1 MRLIELRLKN
11 LNSLK
16 GEWHIDFAD
25 TAFTNEGIFAITGQT
40 GAGKTTILDAIC
52 LALYGETPRINS
64 ISKSSNEV
72 MTRQTAECFAE
83 VVIDLNG
90 ERYRCRWGQRRAYNK
105 ADGNLQDATHEI
117 AKINIDDPS
126 KEDELLES
134 TLKHTKNKIIELTR
148 MDFQQFTR
156 SILLAQGSFSAFLK
170 AKADERAD
178 ILEKITGTD
187 IYATISTH
195 VHNKKRTEEEI
206 LSKLQ
211 YGLDGLALLD
221 TEEEGQLRADLQ
233 SHQSTQSEQQQTI
246 QDFSEKIK
254 WLDSVTEAKGKLSV
268 YQRNLNSAQQAQQ
281 DFIPDAKR
289 LTAASQAL
297 EIDSQFINLTN
308 ARTQHQQMQT
318 DAKQLDELLPK
329 QQTAVEQAKG
339 YLDEAITNVHIAD
352 DALQTALP
360 TIKKARD
367 LDIDIAQQD
376 HILRETQRHH
386 DTLTTEITDAKT
398 ALDEKL
404 QYRSSKQA
412 NLDKL
417 TKQLASTAHLVQ
429 LDGDIANFDS
439 DCRRLKDVMQ
449 QNAAL
454 SQDQMRKTRELEE
467 DKIALAAQ
475 QQRQQAHDDKNKAAQ
490 ERLAALQTAQSDLM
504 QTQSITQMRAVQTQI
519 DSTSQQLEKLGF
531 HDQQRRVLNVQ
542 ITQIARRIEQLSSEI
557 SGYDD
562 ILISK
567 KATLQNTQEKHQDK
581 ANQLQLQQKV
591 AALESHIAN
600 LQQGHP
606 CPLCG
611 ALEHPYSEQ
620 HPHLVPD
627 SDSAELAESIRT
639 LDKVIA
645 ELNDSITAQQIE
657 QASKRST
664 LASKKNQQAEL
675 TTQIQQHD
683 TAITEL
689 LHVVSQQM
697 ENKDTADS
705 MITTLLKPLLALGS
719 DDDLESALTDSIDK
733 LNQYRADITD
743 TLERYDSYAE
753 ELARVRETLEAAAQD
768 QQTLASDISEQKS
781 KITISENTISTI
793 HGQLAANFV
802 ELKTLITG
810 ILQCIATYAASN
822 YPTEALSTLQRA
834 PEYLQPLADS
844 IEQQS
849 VLSNAEYD
857 HHLEALRE
865 QRRALLQL
873 KGTFTEDK
881 DQQQALQT
889 DLASIK
895 TQIQSQEKNLDKDIA
910 KIRQLIQTLD
920 KQKDALTQL
929 QSARAQLFAATDLDA
944 AEQSLRDTL
953 EQAKTDHATAQRQ
966 LDNETYNLQQLIQQQ
981 ETLAERIKDAAQT
994 LEIQQNT
1001 FQDALAGSDFSDE
1014 AAFLAARLPFDER
1027 NTLKQQQERI
1037 DYALKQAQSLL
1048 KETEKALE
1056 DKQANPLTTDDKET
1070 LIQQQAQVQEKFNSC
1085 IESIGAISQR
1095 LKDNEDK
1102 KSTQQAQINAITAQ
1116 KDKLQVWR
1124 QLNDLIG
1131 SNSGKKFRTFAQGLT
1146 FDIMISHAN
1155 TQLQKMSDRYLLAR
1169 DDNSPL
1175 ELNVIDNYQGG
1186 EIRSTKNLSGGEGF
1200 IISLALALGLSQMA
1214 SQNIRVDSLFLD
1226 EGFGTLDEESLDIA
1240 LDTLTNLQQEGKL
1253 IGVISHVQ
1261 ALKDRILTQIKVE
1274 KLSGGF
1280 SRISGQGCH
1289 KVVSEKAS

>member
-16 GEWHIDFAD
+16 GEWHINFAD
-25 TAFTNEGIFAITGQT
+25 SAFTDEGIFAITGQT

-83 VVIDLNG
+83 VVIDLDG
-90 ERYRCRWGQRRAYNK
+90 THYRCRWGQRRAYNK
-105 ADGNLQDATHEI
+105 ATGNLQDATHEI
-117 AKINIDDPS
+117 AKVNHTAPS

-187 IYATISTH
+187 IYAIISAQ
-195 VHNKKRTEEEI
+195 VFDKKRSEEAI
-206 LSKLQ
+206 LSQLQ

-221 TEEEGQLRADLQ
+221 ADEENQLKRALQ
-233 SHQSTQSEQQQTI
+233 SHQDSHRTQQQSIEDLAKKI
-246 QDFSEKIK
+246 QWF
-254 WLDSVTEAKGKLSV
+254 DSVTASKEKMRV
-268 YQRNLNSAQQAQQ
+268 YQQDLEQAQKAEQ

-297 EIDSQFINLTN
+297 EVDSQFIKLTN

-318 DAKQLDELLPK
+318 DAKQLNDLLPN
-329 QQTAVEQAKG
+329 QRAALEQAKG
-339 YLDEAITNVHIAD
+339 YLDKAIANVHIAD

-367 LDIDIAQQD
+367 LDINIAQQY
-376 HILRETQRHH
+376 HTLRETQRHH

-412 NLDKL
+412 HLDKL
-417 TKQLASTAHLVQ
+417 TKQLASTTQLAQ

-439 DCRRLKDVMQ
+439 DCRRLKDLIQ

-454 SQDQMRKTRELEE
+454 SQDKIRQTRELEE
-467 DKIALAAQ
+467 DKTALAAQ

-490 ERLAALQTAQSDLM
+490 ERLTALQTAQSDLM
-504 QTQSITQMRAVQTQI
+504 KTQSITQMRAVQTQI

-531 HDQQRRVLNVQ
+531 HNQQRRVLNMQ
-542 ITQIARRIEQLSSEI
+542 ITQIARRIEQLDSEI

-562 ILISK
+562 ILVSK
-567 KATLQNTQEKHQDK
+567 KTTLKDTQEKRQDK

-600 LQQGHP
+600 LQDGHP

-639 LDKVIA
+639 LDEVIA
-645 ELNDSITAQQIE
+645 ELNDNITAQQIE

-664 LASKKNQQAEL
+664 LENENSQQAER

-697 ENKDTADS
+697 ESKDTADS
-705 MITTLLKPLLALGS
+705 TIITVLQLLLALGS
-719 DDDLESALTDSIDK
+719 DNDLESALTGSIDK
-733 LNQYRADITD
+733 LNQYKADITD
-743 TLERYDSYAE
+743 TLKRYDSYAE

-768 QQTLASDISEQKS
+768 QQTLTNDISEQKS
-781 KITISENTISTI
+781 KITISENTISSI

-802 ELKTLITG
+802 ELQTLITT

-834 PEYLQPLADS
+834 PDSLQPLVDS

-849 VLSNAEYD
+849 VLSNEEYD

-873 KGTFTEDK
+873 KDTFTEDK
-881 DQQQALQT
+881 NQQQALQT
-889 DLASIK
+889 DLER
-895 TQIQSQEKNLDKDIA
+895 IQAYIESKESQLNKDTDA
-910 KIRQLIQTLD
+910 LKQMIQTLD

-929 QSARAQLFAATDLDA
+929 QSERAQLFSASDLDA
-944 AEQSLRDTL
+944 AEHALRDTL

-966 LDNETYNLQQLIQQQ
+966 LDNETYNLQQLIKQQ
-981 ETLAERIKDAAQT
+981 ETLAERIKEAAQT

-1001 FQDALAGSDFSDE
+1001 FQNALAGSNFADE
-1014 AAFLAARLPFDER
+1014 VAFLAARLPFDER
-1027 NTLKQQQERI
+1027 SRLKAIQSRI
-1037 DYALKQAQSLL
+1037 DNALQQAQSAVASVESELNNL
-1048 KETEKALE
+1048 QSA
-1056 DKQANPLTTDDKET
+1056 PLTTEDRET
-1070 LIQQQAQVQEKFNSC
+1070 LVQQQQQAQEDFNTR
-1085 IESIGAISQR
+1085 IETIGAISQQLR
-1095 LKDNEDK
+1095 DNEEK
-1102 KSTQQAQINAITAQ
+1102 KNTQQAQIDAINTQ
-1116 KDKLQVWR
+1116 KNKLQVWR

-1131 SNSGKKFRTFAQGLT
+1131 SSSGKKYRTFAQGLT
-1146 FDIMISHAN
+1146 FDIMIGHAN
-1155 TQLQKMSDRYLLAR
+1155 TQLQKMSDRYLLVR
-1169 DDNSPL
+1169 DDDSPL

-1226 EGFGTLDEESLDIA
+1226 EGFGTLDEDSLDIA

-1280 SRISGQGCH
+1280 SQITGQGCQRI
-1289 KVVSEKAS
+1289 AS

>member
-16 GEWHIDFAD
+16 GEWHINFAD
-25 TAFTNEGIFAITGQT
+25 SAFIDEGIFAITGQT

-52 LALYGETPRINS
+52 LALYSYTPRLGKITGAY
-64 ISKSSNEV
+64 NEI
-72 MTRQTAECFAE
+72 MTQGTGECFAE
-83 VVIDLNG
+83 VVIEVNSKK
-90 ERYRCRWGQRRAYNK
+90 YRCSWYQHRAHKK
-105 ADGNLQDATHEI
+105 AKGNLLPIKHEI
-117 AKINIDDPS
+117 SDVDTGKILEDGKS
-126 KEDELLES
+126 KTAPYIQNLLG
-134 TLKHTKNKIIELTR
+134 
-148 MDFQQFTR
+148 MDFDQFTR
-156 SILLAQGSFSAFLK
+156 SIMLAQGSFAAFLK
-170 AKADERAD
+170 SDSDKRGA
-178 ILEKITGTD
+178 ILEKITGTS
-187 IYATISTH
+187 IYGTISLG
-195 VHNKKRTEEEI
+195 VHEKHRIEKEI

-221 TEEEGQLRADLQ
+221 VDEENQLQHELQ
-233 SHQSTQSEQQQTI
+233 SHQDSHRTQQQSIEDLAKKI
-246 QDFSEKIK
+246 Q
-254 WLDSVTEAKGKLSV
+254 WLDSVTASKEKMCV
-268 YQRNLNSAQQAQQ
+268 YQHDLEQAQKAEQ

-339 YLDEAITNVHIAD
+339 YLDKAITNVHIAD

-376 HILRETQRHH
+376 HILREMQRHH

-439 DCRRLKDVMQ
+439 DCRRLKDVIQ

-490 ERLAALQTAQSDLM
+490 ERLTALQTAQSDLM

-567 KATLQNTQEKHQDK
+567 KATLQNTQEKRQDK

-600 LQQGHP
+600 LQEGHP

-664 LASKKNQQAEL
+664 LESKNSQHTEL
-675 TTQIQQHD
+675 TTRIQQHD

-1027 NTLKQQQERI
+1027 SRLKTIQSRIDNTLQ
-1037 DYALKQAQSLL
+1037 QAQS
-1048 KETEKALE
+1048 AVASLE
-1056 DKQANPLTTDDKET
+1056 SELNNLQSAPPTTDDRET
-1070 LIQQQAQVQEKFNSC
+1070 LVQQQQQAQEDSNARVEA
-1085 IESIGAISQR
+1085 IGAISQQLR
-1095 LKDNEDK
+1095 DNKEK
-1102 KSTQQAQINAITAQ
+1102 KHTQQAQIDAINTQ
-1116 KDKLQVWR
+1116 KDKLQVWQ
-1124 QLNDLIG
+1124 QLHKLIG
-1131 SNSGKKFRTFAQGLT
+1131 SADGKKYRTFAQGLT
-1146 FDIMISHAN
+1146 FDLMITHAN

-1169 DDNSPL
+1169 DDDSPL